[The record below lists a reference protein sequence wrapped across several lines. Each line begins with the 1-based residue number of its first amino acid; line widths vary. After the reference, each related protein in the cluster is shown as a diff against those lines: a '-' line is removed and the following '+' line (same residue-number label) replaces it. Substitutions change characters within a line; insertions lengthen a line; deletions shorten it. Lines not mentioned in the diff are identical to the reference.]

1 MTTKDRFYKEMR
13 KYQLTINLDCFDKP
27 GKKKTFRVY
36 TDANSV
42 WEAVCS
48 GFRRL
53 IDCLNKEEY
62 QLPSS
67 GVIDSSVEE
76 EELR

>member
-1 MTTKDRFYKEMR
+1 MR
-13 KYQLTINLDCFDKP
+13 KFQLTVNLDCFDSP

-48 GFRRL
+48 GFSRL
-53 IDCLNKEEY
+53 IAHLNKEEY
-62 QLPSS
+62 QLPYL
-67 GVIDSSVEE
+67 GVINSSVMEE
-76 EELR
+76 DL

>member
-1 MTTKDRFYKEMR
+1 MR
-13 KYQLTINLDCFDKP
+13 KFQLTINLDCFDKP
-27 GKKKTFRVY
+27 NKKKTFKVY

-42 WEAVCS
+42 WEAICS

-53 IDCLNKEEY
+53 IDHLNKEY
-62 QLPSS
+62 QLPSF
-67 GVIDSSVEE
+67 GVINSSVEE

>member
-1 MTTKDRFYKEMR
+1 MR
-13 KYQLTINLDCFDKP
+13 KYQLTINLDCFDNP

-48 GFRRL
+48 GFHSL
-53 IDCLNKEEY
+53 IDYLYFEGY
-62 QLPSS
+62 QLPLF
-67 GVIDSSVEE
+67 GAVNSSVKEE
-76 EELR
+76 DL

>member
-1 MTTKDRFYKEMR
+1 MR
-13 KYQLTINLDCFDKP
+13 KYQLTIKLDCFDSSD
-27 GKKKTFRVY
+27 KKKTFHVY
-36 TDANSV
+36 TDTNSI

-53 IDCLNKEEY
+53 IDHLNKDDY
-62 QLPSS
+62 QLPSF
-67 GVIDSSVEE
+67 GVINSSVEE